1 VIKITRT
8 TRISKHNRHF
18 IFLKTLINAAVITTI
33 RLRFDGRSTAYR
45 TLLRSRWRNASAAAD
60 PLTVVTLTYLF
71 IYLGLSTAATH
82 SQAYDR
88 NVGRQIVV
96 VGSNGRSGGSKS
108 VRSRIV
114 VAFAVLLRRK
124 TTTYTAL
131 APLRSKLSAAF
142 VTPVHRR
149 TARPSWPE

>member
-1 VIKITRT
+1 MIKITRT

-18 IFLKTLINAAVITTI
+18 IFLRTLINAAVITTI

-88 NVGRQIVV
+88 NVGRQVVV
-96 VGSNGRSGGSKS
+96 VGVEVGSKS
-108 VRSRIV
+108 NRSCIRRVITPQDHHV
-114 VAFAVLLRRK
+114 HGARSSSFQAFRGIRYACSQ
-124 TTTYTAL
+124 TDGQAEL
-131 APLRSKLSAAF
+131 A
-142 VTPVHRR
+142 
-149 TARPSWPE
+149 